1 MINWKFQRLIVGIS
15 ALLLIAK
22 FIAYFITN
30 SVGVYSDAMESIVN
44 VVAGV
49 ISLVSLR
56 WAAKPRDEKHP
67 FGHGKMELIS
77 ASIEGSLIIL
87 AGGLIIFE
95 AIKRFSNQPTEL
107 PELETGMVVV
117 AFAGGM
123 NFLLGAWSIRK
134 GKKTSSVALV
144 AGGKHLQSDTY
155 STIGLLV
162 GLILIKITGLIII
175 DSILALVYGSII
187 IITGLR
193 ILSKTISN
201 LVDENDEDELKI
213 IAKSIDQNKQEDW
226 INIHNLRAVRYG
238 NSLHIDCDITLPCF
252 YTIQEGH
259 KVTDKLKEALQR
271 ENLELYFTV
280 HSDSCDQKYCSECRM
295 SDCKLRKEECK
306 EPFLFSVE
314 NIISIEND

>member
-22 FIAYFITN
+22 FTAYFITN

-44 VVAGV
+44 VVAGI
-49 ISLVSLR
+49 ISLISLR

-95 AIKRFSNQPTEL
+95 AIKRFYIPPTEL
-107 PELETGMVVV
+107 PELEIGMVIV
-117 AFAGGM
+117 AFAGVM

-155 STIGLLV
+155 STIGLLI

-213 IAKSIDQNKQEDW
+213 IAKSIELNKQEDW

-259 KVTDKLKEALQR
+259 KVTDKLKESLQR

-295 SDCKLRKEECK
+295 SDCKLRKEETK
-306 EPFLFSVE
+306 KPFVFSVE

>member
-1 MINWKFQRLIVGIS
+1 MINWKFQRLIVIIS
-15 ALLLIAK
+15 AFLLIAK
-22 FIAYFITN
+22 FAAYFITN

-49 ISLVSLR
+49 ISLISLR

-67 FGHGKMELIS
+67 FGHGKAELIS

-95 AIKRFSNQPTEL
+95 AVKRFFHQPTDL
-107 PELETGMVVV
+107 PELEIGMIVV

-123 NFLLGAWSIRK
+123 NFLLGAWSIRQ
-134 GKKTSSVALV
+134 GKKTLSVALV

-162 GLILIKITGLIII
+162 GLILIKITGLIIL

-193 ILSKTISN
+193 ILSKTIAN
-201 LVDENDEDELKI
+201 LVDENDEEELKF
-213 IAKSIDQNKQEDW
+213 IAKRIEQQKEEDW
-226 INIHNLRAVRYG
+226 INIHNLRAVKYG

-259 KVTDKLKEALQR
+259 KVTYKLKQALQR
-271 ENLELYFTV
+271 DNIELYFTV
-280 HSDSCDQKYCSECRM
+280 HSDPCEQKYCSECRM
-295 SDCKLRKEECK
+295 SNCNLRKEDLK
-306 EPFLFSVE
+306 VPFNFSVE